1 VVGDVHRTGVARL
14 AVADVGTA
22 DALRVAVVHV
32 LQLADGHDVA
42 VGRGLVE
49 FGQHLLP
56 IGRGAQHL
64 QVGLDAL
71 HEGFRTLEPHAL
83 EACIAVEHDVDHVRV
98 GSARAGELVAHARR
112 VDQALGADVADGV
125 GAAAGVDAV
134 AVAAGSDGVV
144 AESSGQ
150 HVRAAGGDDD
160 VVAVAAL
167 DVVVA
172 AATGN
177 RVDAVAA
184 VQGVVVVAAGDGI
197 VPGTAEGV
205 VEARA
210 GVDGVV
216 ALAAVDAVVAAAALD
231 DVVARAGLDD
241 EVHRH
246 RRVDLDVVVA
256 VAGANGQ
263 LLALRQRHVVLL

>member
-1 VVGDVHRTGVARL
+1 RVVGDVHRAGPARL

-49 FGQHLLP
+49 LGQHLLP
-56 IGRGAQHL
+56 VGRGAQHF

-71 HEGFRTLEPHAL
+71 DEGLRALQPHAL
-83 EACIAVEHDVDHVRV
+83 EAGLAVEHHVDHVRV
-98 GSARAGELVAHARR
+98 GVAGAGELVGHARR
-112 VDQALGADVADGV
+112 IDQALGAEVVDGV

-134 AVAAGSDGVV
+134 AVAAGGDVVV
-144 AESSGQ
+144 AQAAGE
-150 HVRAAGGDDD
+150 HVLAAGGDDD

-172 AATGN
+172 AAAGDG
-177 RVDAVAA
+177 VDAGAA
-184 VQGVVVVAAGDGI
+184 VQGVVVVAAGDVVVAGA
-197 VPGTAEGV
+197 AEDV
-205 VEARA
+205 VETRA
-210 GVDGVV
+210 GVDRIV

-231 DVVARAGLDD
+231 GVVAGACLDD

-246 RRVDLDVVVA
+246 RRVDLDAVAA
-256 VAGANGQ
+256 VAGA
-263 LLALRQRHVVLL
+263 